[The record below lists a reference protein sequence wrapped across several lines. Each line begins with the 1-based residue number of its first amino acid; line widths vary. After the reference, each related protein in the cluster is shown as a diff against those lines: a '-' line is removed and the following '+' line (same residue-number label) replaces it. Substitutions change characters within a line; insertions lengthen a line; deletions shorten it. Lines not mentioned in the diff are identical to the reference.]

1 METKKVIE
9 VNLGVGMDQLF
20 PRPVQIV
27 VNDEVEEMREI
38 YPANV
43 EGSEEFNNLNTQ
55 ENGKKSKRTPKKSS

>member
-9 VNLGVGMDQLF
+9 VNLGVGTDQIF
-20 PRPVQIV
+20 PQPIQIV
-27 VNDEVEEMREI
+27 VSDEIEKMRDK

-55 ENGKKSKRTPKKSS
+55 ENGKEG

>member
-27 VNDEVEEMREI
+27 VNDEVEETKEEI
-38 YPANV
+38 
-43 EGSEEFNNLNTQ
+43 NNLNTQ
-55 ENGKKSKRTPKKSS
+55 ENGEES

>member
-27 VNDEVEEMREI
+27 VNDEVEETNEEI
-38 YPANV
+38 
-43 EGSEEFNNLNTQ
+43 NNLNTQ
-55 ENGKKSKRTPKKSS
+55 ENGEER

>member
-9 VNLGVGMDQLF
+9 VNLGVGMDQIF
-20 PRPVQIV
+20 PQPIQIV
-27 VNDEVEEMREI
+27 VNDEIEEMRDE

-55 ENGKKSKRTPKKSS
+55 ENGKEG

>member
-9 VNLGVGMDQLF
+9 VNLGVGTDQIF
-20 PRPVQIV
+20 PQSIQIV
-27 VNDEVEEMREI
+27 VSDEIEEMRDE

-55 ENGKKSKRTPKKSS
+55 ENGKEG

>member
-27 VNDEVEEMREI
+27 VNDEVEET
-38 YPANV
+38 N
-43 EGSEEFNNLNTQ
+43 EENNNLNTQ
-55 ENGKKSKRTPKKSS
+55 ENGEER

>member
-9 VNLGVGMDQLF
+9 VNLGVGMDQIF
-20 PRPVQIV
+20 PQPIQIV
-27 VNDEVEEMREI
+27 VSDEIEEMRDE

-55 ENGKKSKRTPKKSS
+55 ENGKEG

>member
-27 VNDEVEEMREI
+27 VNEEVEET
-38 YPANV
+38 N
-43 EGSEEFNNLNTQ
+43 EENNNLNTQ
-55 ENGKKSKRTPKKSS
+55 ENGEKR

>member
-9 VNLGVGMDQLF
+9 VNLGVGTDQIF
-20 PRPVQIV
+20 PQPIQIV
-27 VNDEVEEMREI
+27 VSDEIEEMRDE

-55 ENGKKSKRTPKKSS
+55 ENGKEG

>member
-38 YPANV
+38 YPANI

-55 ENGKKSKRTPKKSS
+55 ENGEES

>member
-27 VNDEVEEMREI
+27 VNEEVEET
-38 YPANV
+38 N
-43 EGSEEFNNLNTQ
+43 EENNNLNTQ
-55 ENGKKSKRTPKKSS
+55 ENGEER

>member
-27 VNDEVEEMREI
+27 VNDEVEKT
-38 YPANV
+38 N
-43 EGSEEFNNLNTQ
+43 EENNNLNTQ
-55 ENGKKSKRTPKKSS
+55 ENGEER

>member
-1 METKKVIE
+1 MENKKVIE

-27 VNDEVEEMREI
+27 ISENEIEDMRDE

-43 EGSEEFNNLNTQ
+43 EGSKEFNNFN
-55 ENGKKSKRTPKKSS
+55 NK

>member
-1 METKKVIE
+1 MENKKVIE

-27 VNDEVEEMREI
+27 VSDEIEEMRDE

-55 ENGKKSKRTPKKSS
+55 ENGKEG

>member
-20 PRPVQIV
+20 PRTVQIV
-27 VNDEVEEMREI
+27 VNDEVEEMRDK

-43 EGSEEFNNLNTQ
+43 EGSEEFNNLNKQ
-55 ENGKKSKRTPKKSS
+55 ENGEER